1 MIAAMG
7 DREDLQWL
15 VVAHRVA
22 AAVSAAVQVGLL
34 DLLAQGPRSSADVAA
49 RAGTDAD
56 ATHRL
61 LRALATIDIL
71 EEVDGAFAVTEFGRP
86 LVSDSPASLAPQAKL
101 NADAAV
107 WAAWGNLAHS
117 VRTGETAFDALHGID
132 VWTHRSRHPE
142 HSRNF
147 DDLMTSI
154 SAPIADAVAASYD
167 FGSRSHV
174 VDVGGGQGSL
184 LAAVLRRFG
193 HVTGE
198 VLDQPHVVA
207 SDGPTDLAD
216 RWTGT
221 GGSFFEG
228 VPRADCYLLKSILHD
243 WADGECVTILTRC
256 RDSLAPDGVVLVVE
270 LVLDRPGYERQAAF
284 MDLNMMVQL
293 GGRERTEAEFAA
305 LFERAGLVLSRVV
318 DTGTP
323 YAILE
328 AVGA

>member
-1 MIAAMG
+1 MG
-7 DREDLQWL
+7 DREDLMWL
-15 VVAHRVA
+15 VVAHRAA

-34 DLLAQGPRSSADVAA
+34 DLLAEGPRSSADVAA
-49 RAGTDAD
+49 HAGTDAD

-154 SAPIADAVAASYD
+154 SAPIADAVAA
-167 FGSRSHV
+167 
-174 VDVGGGQGSL
+174 
-184 LAAVLRRFG
+184 
-193 HVTGE
+193 
-198 VLDQPHVVA
+198 
-207 SDGPTDLAD
+207 
-216 RWTGT
+216 
-221 GGSFFEG
+221 
-228 VPRADCYLLKSILHD
+228 
-243 WADGECVTILTRC
+243 
-256 RDSLAPDGVVLVVE
+256 
-270 LVLDRPGYERQAAF
+270 
-284 MDLNMMVQL
+284 
-293 GGRERTEAEFAA
+293 
-305 LFERAGLVLSRVV
+305 
-318 DTGTP
+318 
-323 YAILE
+323 
-328 AVGA
+328 